1 MSYGNGLEPLIE
13 CTFKL
18 KRAQLLGIVLHKEY
32 VYLADYF
39 IVINHLSPKYSP
51 DDTKEQWAAILEE
64 ELCRHL
70 RVVGDEGGYDF
81 LVGHNTVSSFFIFL
95 LSVILLIL

>member
-1 MSYGNGLEPLIE
+1 MSYGNDLEPLIE

-39 IVINHLSPKYSP
+39 IVINHLSSKYSP
-51 DDTKEQWAAILEE
+51 YDTKEQWAAIFEK
-64 ELCRHL
+64 ELRCYL